1 MVLNPIIITLAPIV
15 TAIGEAVQSHTHT
28 KFVKL
33 GKKPLVIVDILYSIY
48 FLSNP
53 IAFQLHN

>member
-1 MVLNPIIITLAPIV
+1 MVLNPIILTLAPIV

-28 KFVKL
+28 EFVKL
-33 GKKPLVIVDILYSIY
+33 GKKPLVIVDILYSVY

>member
-1 MVLNPIIITLAPIV
+1 MVLNPIILTLAPIV

-28 KFVKL
+28 EFVKL
-33 GKKPLVIVDILYSIY
+33 GKKTLVIVDILYGVY